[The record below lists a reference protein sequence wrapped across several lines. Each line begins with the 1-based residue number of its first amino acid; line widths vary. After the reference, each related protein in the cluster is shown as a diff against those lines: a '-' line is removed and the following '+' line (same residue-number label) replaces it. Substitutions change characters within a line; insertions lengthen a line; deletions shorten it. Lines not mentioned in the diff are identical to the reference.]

1 MEEVQPDGSSNESK
15 KVVLTILAASS
26 ATALKM
32 HGADGAGVTEDR
44 GVVVLQ
50 ETSADVANKE
60 TPGPSIKH
68 SVSNVEARQRT
79 DLYV

>member
-1 MEEVQPDGSSNESK
+1 MEEVQPDGSSNES

-32 HGADGAGVTEDR
+32 QTDRQVTEDR

-50 ETSADVANKE
+50 ETSLTSQTKHR
-60 TPGPSIKH
+60 SINQALSK
-68 SVSNVEARQRT
+68 
-79 DLYV
+79 